1 MHRPGCLTFVLNYR
15 LCFAPQCQFQLNAH
29 PSKFSQRS
37 KDRPSAPNPKGATIS
52 PGARFAQVNV
62 GTGPQI
68 AYNVKESASMPRL
81 LLFALFALSSYAA
94 QPFKIA
100 VIGLTH
106 GHVSGFFNNALK
118 RDDIQIVGIA
128 EPDRALFDKYA
139 KRHNLSP
146 DLYYASAG
154 EMLAHTSPQGVVG
167 YTSTFEHLHAVEA
180 CAKAHVDLMMEK
192 PLAVSYHDALRMAEL
207 ARTSKIHVLVN
218 YETTWYASNALAKN
232 LVDKGDLGEI
242 RKVVVHDGHQGPHEI
257 NVPPEFFN
265 WLTDPK
271 LNGAGALFDFGC
283 YGADLMTW
291 LMHGEAPETVTA
303 VTQQIKPDIYPHVDD
318 EANVILTYPHA
329 VAILEPSWNWPFAIK
344 DMQVYGRTGE
354 ISTILRDHAMV
365 HRPGQPAKEEEAPK
379 LSAPYDDSLRYFAAV
394 VRGEIDDHN
403 SLSSIETNLIVSE
416 ILDAA
421 RQSAHTGKTI
431 TLPLDGK

>member
-1 MHRPGCLTFVLNYR
+1 MFRFLFITLI
-15 LCFAPQCQFQLNAH
+15 A
-29 PSKFSQRS
+29 
-37 KDRPSAPNPKGATIS
+37 IS
-52 PGARFAQVNV
+52 SCV
-62 GTGPQI
+62 
-68 AYNVKESASMPRL
+68 
-81 LLFALFALSSYAA
+81 A

-106 GHVSGFFNNALK
+106 GHVAGFFNNALK

-128 EPDRALFDKYA
+128 EPDRGLFDKYA
-139 KRHNLSP
+139 KLHNLNP
-146 DLYYASAG
+146 NLYYASAA
-154 EMLAHTSPQGVVG
+154 EMLAHTSPNGVVG

-192 PLAVSYHDALRMAEL
+192 PLAVSYEDALKMAEL
-207 ARTSKIHVLVN
+207 ARAAKIHVLVN
-218 YETTWYASNALAKN
+218 YETTWYSSNALAKT
-232 LVDKGDLGEI
+232 LVDKGELGEI
-242 RKVVVHDGHQGPHEI
+242 RKVVVHDGHQGPQEI
-257 NVPPEFFN
+257 HVQPEFFN

-291 LMHGEAPETVTA
+291 LMHGEAPQTVTA
-303 VTQQIKPDIYPHVDD
+303 VTQQIKPDIYKLVDD
-318 EANVILTYPHA
+318 EATVVLTYRHA

-344 DMQVYGRTGE
+344 DMQVYGRTAE
-354 ISTILRDHAMV
+354 ISTILRDHAMIT
-365 HRPGQPAKEEEAPK
+365 REGQAAVEEEAPK

-394 VRGEIDDHN
+394 VRGEIDDHG

-421 RQSAHTGKTI
+421 RQSAHTGKTV

>member
-1 MHRPGCLTFVLNYR
+1 
-15 LCFAPQCQFQLNAH
+15 
-29 PSKFSQRS
+29 
-37 KDRPSAPNPKGATIS
+37 
-52 PGARFAQVNV
+52 
-62 GTGPQI
+62 
-68 AYNVKESASMPRL
+68 MPRL
-81 LLFALFALSSYAA
+81 LLLTLLSLTTSAA
-94 QPFKIA
+94 PPPFKIA

-106 GHVSGFFNNALK
+106 GHVSGLFNNALK
-118 RDDIQIVGIA
+118 RTDIQIVGIA

-139 KRHNLSP
+139 KLHNLSP
-146 DLYYASAG
+146 DLYYASAA
-154 EMLAHTSPQGVVG
+154 EMLAHTHPQGVVG

-207 ARTSKIHVLVN
+207 ARTAKIHVLVN
-218 YETTWYASNALAKN
+218 YETTWYSSNALAKD
-232 LVDKGDLGEI
+232 LVDKGALGEL
-242 RKVVVHDGHQGPHEI
+242 RKVVVHDGHQGPREI

-291 LMHGEAPETVTA
+291 LMHGEAPKTVTA
-303 VTQQIKPDIYPHVDD
+303 VTQQIKPEIYPHVDD
-318 EANVILTYPHA
+318 EATVLLTYPKA
-329 VAILEPSWNWPFAIK
+329 VAILEPSWNWPFNIK

-354 ISTILRDHAMV
+354 MSTILRDHAMV
-365 HRPGQPAKEEEAPK
+365 HLKDHEAVNQEAPK
-379 LSAPYDDSLRYFAAV
+379 LAAPYDDSLRYFAAV

-403 SLSSIETNLIVSE
+403 SLSSLETNLIVSE

-421 RQSAHTGKTI
+421 RQSAHTGKTV
-431 TLPLDGK
+431 TLPLDEK